1 MIIEIEG
8 VACEIAIKDK
18 VISKNF
24 DIRNG
29 QYFSTTLF
37 QHTITTPVYRY
48 KDYDLLFCPIEK
60 ETQFIRFV
68 LYNIK
73 KQQSFILLDAVLCDK
88 IKLFRLNETSFVIL
102 CTNNINT
109 IMHCINLKESSVQSQ
124 EINLNTMH
132 QIGFISGELIIV
144 NNTMH
149 KSNNNMHSI
158 VLYKPSGEVLRIVL
172 CIKSAHSTKLKY
184 EYKGDELI
192 VFDVHSTKVLLQEK
206 IRI

>member
-8 VACEIAIKDK
+8 VVCEIAIKDK

-48 KDYDLLFCPIEK
+48 KDYDLLFCPIGK
-60 ETQFIRFV
+60 GTQFIRFV

-172 CIKSAHSTKLKY
+172 GIKSAHSTKLKY